1 MRKESEVMK
10 VKIGVILSVLVL
22 VWVMNGAMSVGQ
34 GLSGEVGAQKS
45 YNFVRAQK
53 GVVLRADQPG
63 VITEMP
69 FGPQDFVKQG
79 DVLVQLDS
87 ALAEFEVEKLKAQ
100 QELNTLLKKAEIR
113 LAYAADNL
121 KIVTELYNT
130 KVSGDPVGSPKELR
144 EAEQTFELSELES
157 KDAKLEIRLLE
168 IGLAQWQKR
177 LEQHTIKAPWDGVVV
192 PFSSIKNVP
201 DIVSVKQS
209 ESGEAVRV
217 GQAVVAMMKVDRL
230 RVPWSVSVSYL
241 DKVKTGQAARVYVPS
256 NSTDPIAAEVVY
268 VSPTVDTT
276 KKFNFEV
283 EFANVPL
290 RSEGEP
296 SDFYRYRPGMSA
308 RVELVE
314 Q

>member
-1 MRKESEVMK
+1 MK
-10 VKIGVILSVLVL
+10 VKFGAILLVL
-22 VWVMNGAMSVGQ
+22 VFVWFMNGSLSIGQ
-34 GLSGEVGAQKS
+34 DLPGDNAVSKS

-53 GVVLRADQPG
+53 VVVLRADQPG

-69 FGPQDFVKQG
+69 FEPQDFVKQG

-100 QELNTLLKKAEIR
+100 KALSTLLEKAKIR
-113 LAYAADNL
+113 QEYAKDNL
-121 KIVTELYNT
+121 KIVTELYNA
-130 KVSGDPVGSPKELR
+130 KVSGDRVGSPKELR
-144 EAEQTFELSELES
+144 EAEQTFELSQLES
-157 KDAKLEIRLLE
+157 TDAKLELRLLE

-209 ESGEAVRV
+209 EPGEAVRL

-230 RVPWSVSVSYL
+230 RVPWSESVTYL
-241 DKVKTGQAARVYVPS
+241 DKVKTGQAAWVYVPS
-256 NSTDPIAAEVVY
+256 NSTEPIAAKVVY

-276 KKFNFEV
+276 KKFSFEV
-283 EFANVPL
+283 EFANPPL
-290 RSEGEP
+290 QSEGES
-296 SDFYRYRPGMSA
+296 SDLYRYRYRPGMSA
-308 RVELVE
+308 RVELVD
-314 Q
+314 